1 MHKVYRVYRYALFLL
16 DRFKY
21 LALLA
26 LIVFVISAWTL
37 WQFHPDQT
45 RPETRKDI
53 VEVSFSVFGLMFVSQ
68 ALMPFPRG
76 SVPAEIVYFTLPVLN
91 VLGFAAAVAQFSQI
105 LFDRTLYN
113 RAQAENAD
121 GHVILCGLGRLGR
134 EVLKQLDARH
144 DMKSRRDVVIVDSGG
159 GIEALDAEFVQREP
173 IIPVVH
179 GNMIHPSALKEAG
192 VQRAAAIMM
201 LSGDDTTNLEA
212 ALLAR
217 DLNPGVQVV
226 LRMSNKHVTQR
237 LDTMLRG
244 SLVKNFQLID
254 SVEGSAPKCLTM
266 CQVPLDGSVDAKPH
280 IIICGLGR
288 LGFGI
293 VQMIKG
299 RVPAVVVDMDDRPH
313 YADEPILMSE
323 PVIPILRGDMRDK
336 TILLDAGIDR
346 AAAILFMT
354 PNDTYN
360 LEAAMVAHEVNPKI
374 KIVMRIDNS
383 RISDRLDRV
392 LREAFGEVIRVIDPA
407 EHSAPHFVEAIRV
420 AYESDPQGG
429 AAHRS
434 GPLSPVRRGEA

>member
-26 LIVFVISAWTL
+26 MIVFAISTWVIWH
-37 WQFHPDQT
+37 FHPDQA
-45 RPETRKDI
+45 RPETRRDL
-53 VEVSFSVFGLMFVSQ
+53 VEVAFSVFGLMFVSQ
-68 ALMPFPRG
+68 AAMPYPRG
-76 SVPAEIVYFTLPVLN
+76 SVAAQLVYFILPVLN

-113 RAQAENAD
+113 RAQANNAD

-144 DMKSRRDVVIVDSGG
+144 DMKSRRDVVIIDSGG
-159 GIEALDAEFVQREP
+159 GVEALDAEFVQREP
-173 IIPVVH
+173 IIPVVN
-179 GNMIHPSALKEAG
+179 GNMIHPSSLRDAG
-192 VQRAAAIMM
+192 IERAAAIMM

-217 DLNPGVQVV
+217 DLNPGVRVV

-244 SLVKNFQLID
+244 SLVRNFQLID
-254 SVEGSAPKCLTM
+254 SVEGSAPKCLEL
-266 CQVPLDGSVDAKPH
+266 CRVPLDPPHESQPH

-288 LGFGI
+288 LGFGVI
-293 VQMIKG
+293 EIIKG
-299 RVPAVVVDMDDRPH
+299 RIPAVVIDMDERPH
-313 YADEPILMSE
+313 YCEEPIMMSE

-336 TILLDAGIDR
+336 TILQDAGIDR

-360 LEAAMVAHEVNPKI
+360 LEAAMVAHEVNPRI

-392 LREAFGEVIRVIDPA
+392 LREAFGESIRVIDPA

-420 AYESDPQGG
+420 AYESDPLGGG
-429 AAHRS
+429 AH
-434 GPLSPVRRGEA
+434 VKV